1 MRQITITPSIDALAE
16 RYQKMLTA
24 QLPIATMPTIVTMNL
39 PQYVESLKSNF
50 EAPAYSIKEPYD
62 DGGLTRWRDLGGRDR
77 YANYL
82 RVLKEQ
88 LDNNLLV
95 VHPSKFQKVIDTF
108 KNLLTPEEMGRKMKL
123 GTRANAATKT
133 FTEIIQEV
141 LCYKEIRKTVFPQF
155 VRELGIKTCV
165 YCNTQY
171 AVTDEDDRGY
181 YQLDHW
187 KPESEYPYLCACFFN
202 LQPSCA
208 TCNLHK
214 NADVR
219 EYHSIWN
226 ESNIESDELYRF
238 SLTKGSLARYL
249 MTHHSD
255 ELKVDMVALKKPEQL
270 ELLIE
275 KLHIDKLYDQLT
287 DVAEEVVWKRIV
299 YDQGYIEAL
308 RSAIS
313 KKALGLSEINRFVQG
328 NYDRP
333 EDIHK
338 RPMAKLTQDVAKQ
351 LGVI

>member
-1 MRQITITPSIDALAE
+1 MRQIVITPSIYALAE
-16 RYQKMLTA
+16 RYQKMLTGK
-24 QLPIATMPTIVTMNL
+24 LPIATMPTIVTMNL
-39 PQYVESLKSNF
+39 PQYVDNLRAKFADQTFPIIESY
-50 EAPAYSIKEPYD
+50 EI
-62 DGGLTRWRDLGGRDR
+62 GGWKVKGNLRDR
-77 YANYL
+77 NKYVTYL
-82 RVLKEQ
+82 ETLKNH
-88 LDNNLLV
+88 LDNGLLAEY
-95 VHPSKFQKVIDTF
+95 PSKFDKEIKIF
-108 KNLLTPEEMGRKMKL
+108 SNLLNKDEMSRKMML
-123 GTRANAATKT
+123 GTRTNAAIKT

-141 LCYKEIRKTVFPQF
+141 LCYKEIRKTVFLQF

-255 ELKVDMVALKKPEQL
+255 ELKLDMLALKKPEQL

-287 DVAEEVVWKRIV
+287 DVAEEVVWMRMAF
-299 YDQGYIEAL
+299 DHGYAKAT
-308 RSAIS
+308 R
-313 KKALGLSEINRFVQG
+313 KALAETGLSLTDVHRFILG
-328 NYDRP
+328 TYDRP

-338 RPMAKLTQDVAKQ
+338 RPMAKLIQDVAKQ
-351 LGVI
+351 MGII